1 MKLKYYFQINWLKS
15 FCFNFKKQPFKDAVK
30 LPVVIFFRTKIR
42 SLRGKVNITSP
53 VSHAMIKIG
62 RCEVSHFQAR
72 STILSIDGTVNFSG
86 KASLG
91 RGSALV
97 VGKNGT
103 LLFGNRFRT
112 TAGTTIICEEKITI
126 GDEFLSSWD
135 NLIMDSDHHDIIDF
149 SGKVMNPA
157 CPVTIGS
164 HVWLGCRTTLLKGC
178 TLPDNCV
185 VASGSVLTRAFTES
199 NTVIGGCGKEQTILR
214 QNITWKE

>member
-15 FCFNFKKQPFKDAVK
+15 FCFNFKMLPFKDAVK

-62 RCEVSHFQAR
+62 RCEVSHFQTR

-91 RGSALV
+91 RGSALE

-103 LLFGNRFRT
+103 LHLGNRFRT

-135 NLIMDSDHHDIIDF
+135 NLIMDSDHHDIMDR
-149 SGKVMNPA
+149 SGKIINP
-157 CPVTIGS
+157 PRSVTVGK

-178 TLPDNCV
+178 CLPDNCI
-185 VASGSVLTRAFTES
+185 VAAGSVLTKSFS
-199 NTVIGGCGKEQTILR
+199 QSDSIIGGCGSDQRILR
-214 QNITWKE
+214 RDIEWKE